1 MRIHAFI
8 FIFSWITMCTES
20 LAIALKQTKI
30 SNLLSIFMALIFPI
44 SSLMVLRPF
53 GLDALWYVSV
63 VSNILSALLSVG
75 CLIHIYRKHFRDV
88 DADDADDAPDDADEA
103 PELQDEDTQLTEA
116 ELAEAELAAS
126 ELSSPEDHLDGESI
140 SRAQ

>member
-1 MRIHAFI
+1 
-8 FIFSWITMCTES
+8 MCTES

-75 CLIHIYRKHFRDV
+75 CLIHIYRKHFRGV
-88 DADDADDAPDDADEA
+88 GADDADDAS
-103 PELQDEDTQLTEA
+103 ELQDEDTQLTEA

>member
-1 MRIHAFI
+1 
-8 FIFSWITMCTES
+8 
-20 LAIALKQTKI
+20 
-30 SNLLSIFMALIFPI
+30 
-44 SSLMVLRPF
+44 MVLRPF

-75 CLIHIYRKHFRDV
+75 CLIHIYRKHFRGV
-88 DADDADDAPDDADEA
+88 GADDATEA
-103 PELQDEDTQLTEA
+103 SELQDEDAQLT
-116 ELAEAELAAS
+116 EAELAAS